1 MPASICETLREQPV
15 TEVLVSPN
23 SRTIKLQQCAKIA
36 ELRQALLIAGFRSL
50 DSQAVALGLGRSTA
64 WSVLRAGHKST
75 GLTGSVI
82 RRMSGSSELP
92 EGARR
97 VLEQYVAQK
106 LAGAYGHDEKQLRRF
121 RNALSNDPLRLKK
134 TSGNRSPSS
143 YPQAVPRS

>member
-1 MPASICETLREQPV
+1 MPASICETLREQPAS
-15 TEVLVSPN
+15 EVLVSPN

-36 ELRQALLIAGFRSL
+36 ELRQALLIAGFRSVA
-50 DSQAVALGLGRSTA
+50 SQALALGLGRSTA

-106 LAGAYGHDEKQLRRF
+106 LAGAFGHDEKQLRRF
-121 RNALSNDPLRLKK
+121 RNALSNDRTLEKR
-134 TSGNRSPSS
+134 SGNRSSS
-143 YPQAVPRS
+143 SDPQAAPRS